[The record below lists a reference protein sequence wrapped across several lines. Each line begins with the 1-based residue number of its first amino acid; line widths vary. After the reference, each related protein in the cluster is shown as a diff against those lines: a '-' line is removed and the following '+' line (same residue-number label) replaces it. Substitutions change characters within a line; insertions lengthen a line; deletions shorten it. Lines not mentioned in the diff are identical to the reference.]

1 MNVATLHHQ
10 PCVIWRKILLKA
22 TGHHRIILLWTILKM
37 EPIRRL
43 SSSVGLSRKLFFFFF
58 QDKLFFFKEKYL
70 FSKTFKTSLSALT
83 PTRNKKTG
91 RFFFS
96 DNRNQSRLCIQD
108 ISGQSISGR
117 WSSDSIKLISLM

>member
-1 MNVATLHHQ
+1 
-10 PCVIWRKILLKA
+10 
-22 TGHHRIILLWTILKM
+22 M

-70 FSKTFKTSLSALT
+70 FSKTFKTSLSALA

-91 RFFFS
+91 RFFFLIIEINP
-96 DNRNQSRLCIQD
+96 DFVFRIYPANQYLEDDRLIA
-108 ISGQSISGR
+108 
-117 WSSDSIKLISLM
+117 LSLLA